1 MVRHYDYHID
11 SKKVLINIRD
21 ILEHEGYSIKEYVP
35 EDRFL
40 HTDFK
45 KFNWGKN
52 EYQFSIIAH
61 VTDRITL
68 SGMGK
73 LDLPKSGMGDA
84 DKIMETQ
91 ILEKLPY
98 RLQREVFSNIEGK
111 FDSLGFQKSN
121 HWP

>member
-1 MVRHYDYHID
+1 MVRHYEYNLD
-11 SKKVLINIRD
+11 SKIVLKNIRD
-21 ILEHEGYSIKEYVP
+21 ILEGEGYSIKEYAP

-40 HTDFK
+40 HTKFK

-73 LDLPKSGMGDA
+73 LDVPTSGMGDPNE
-84 DKIMETQ
+84 IMETQ
-91 ILEKLPY
+91 TLERLPY
-98 RLQREVFSNIEGK
+98 RLQRRVFSKIEAK

>member
-1 MVRHYDYHID
+1 MVRHYEYSTD
-11 SKKVLINIRD
+11 SNTVLKNIRK
-21 ILEHEGYSIKEYVP
+21 ILESEGYFVREYAP
-35 EDRFL
+35 EDGFL
-40 HTDFK
+40 NTDYK

-73 LDLPKSGMGDA
+73 LDLPTSGMGKPDE
-84 DKIMETQ
+84 IMETQ
-91 ILEKLPY
+91 IVEKLPY
-98 RLQREVFSNIEGK
+98 RLQRRVFSKIEGK